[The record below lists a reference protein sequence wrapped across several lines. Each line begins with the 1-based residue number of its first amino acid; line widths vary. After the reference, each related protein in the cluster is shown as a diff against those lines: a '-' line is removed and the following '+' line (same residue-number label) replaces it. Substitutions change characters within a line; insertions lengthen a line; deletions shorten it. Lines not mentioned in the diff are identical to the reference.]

1 MKVIRIL
8 NVAGNS
14 NLLDGLQV
22 PRGRQRRQGRRRI
35 GDQARR
41 RGVLLLLLLL
51 LRLDV
56 PGRRGRELRLE
67 HARVLAPE
75 GHQLHGQLKKLFLSG

>member
-41 RGVLLLLLLL
+41 RGVLLLL
-51 LRLDV
+51 RLDV